1 MQKKGGKDSDA
12 WIVGSCKKIGAHYP
26 HKHDTGHESAKC
38 TICDEYIVNGS
49 TEAISKHKSKTGHSA
64 EFAGNPPPY
73 VYERSIK
80 NLLKY
85 LIELVTNAYELEKQ
99 ELESWVNLRKLER
112 VKAHRTRIQN

>member
-1 MQKKGGKDSDA
+1 MEALKQYLSINQKR
-12 WIVGSCKKIGAHYP
+12 I
-26 HKHDTGHESAKC
+26 
-38 TICDEYIVNGS
+38 
-49 TEAISKHKSKTGHSA
+49 SA

-99 ELESWVNLRKLER
+99 ELESWVNLAQIGARVKLIEPEFKIRQWGTRKWSELIEVGLDLGKLESD
-112 VKAHRTRIQN
+112 